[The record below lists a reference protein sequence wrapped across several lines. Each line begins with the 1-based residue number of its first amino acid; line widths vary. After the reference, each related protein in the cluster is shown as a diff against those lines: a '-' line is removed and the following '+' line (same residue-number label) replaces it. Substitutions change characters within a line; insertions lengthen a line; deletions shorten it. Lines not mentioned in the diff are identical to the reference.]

1 MKKDAL
7 EKLGYKLIT
16 DDFRQDHSKLISKHY
31 ERVYPGESRDA
42 HIEIDVKTSLHNGV
56 INADVVGAYYDPYEY
71 GFTPFAFNYDEI
83 KAINQIIDECEKQL
97 RA

>member
-16 DDFRQDHSKLISKHY
+16 NDVKKILGRKSISKHY
-31 ERVYPGESRDA
+31 VRINSTESIYE
-42 HIEIDVKTSLHNGV
+42 HIDVHMFTFDGSILAEVEGV
-56 INADVVGAYYDPYEY
+56 YCDPNESIYR
-71 GFTPFAFNYDEI
+71 PFIFSYDEI